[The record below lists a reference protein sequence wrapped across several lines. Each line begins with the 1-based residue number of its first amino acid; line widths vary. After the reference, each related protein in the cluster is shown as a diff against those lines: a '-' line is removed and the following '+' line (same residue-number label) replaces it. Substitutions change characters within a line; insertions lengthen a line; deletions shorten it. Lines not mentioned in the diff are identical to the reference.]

1 MTFPLPPRAVLDTST
16 LVPAG
21 SRRLL
26 HEAADAGLYT
36 AIWSPWIIGELYR
49 VLTWR
54 WLDRT
59 REYSSANETACSR
72 SSKIMMALLISTFE
86 IVAPVPPYPRAWDT
100 LPDIDDHPIWA
111 AARASGAQYV
121 VSENTRHFPPPDA
134 TGLHL
139 HEGVE
144 YLRAGAFLDRLTRA
158 GS

>member
-49 VLTWR
+49 VLN
-54 WLDRT
+54 
-59 REYSSANETACSR
+59 SH
-72 SSKIMMALLISTFE
+72 
-86 IVAPVPPYPRAWDT
+86 AWDT

-139 HEGVE
+139 HESVE